1 MIPASES
8 ELREAIASARD
19 PLVIAG
25 GGTRPLGKPVQGTAL
40 TVSRLAGISHY
51 EPQALT
57 LVAGAGTPLSEVEA
71 ELARNRQRLA
81 FEPMDHRGLLGSE
94 GAPTIGGMVAANVSG
109 PRRIQAG
116 ACRDYLLGVRFID
129 GVGTV
134 IKNGGRV
141 MKNVTG
147 YDLVRLMAGSYGTL
161 GVLTEVAF
169 KVLPEPER
177 RSVLLINGLTDDAAV
192 RAMSAALTS
201 PFEVTGAAH
210 TPSGLDGD
218 PVTMIRV
225 EGFDDSVNYRTDRLR
240 DLLAGVGDIRI
251 ETDAQN
257 TANGWQWV
265 RDVEGFH
272 GLPGD
277 VWRLSL
283 KPTDAPCLAERIR
296 QQCEVRILYD
306 WGGGLVWAA
315 VAEGTDLR
323 QLCGPFAGHAT
334 LIRASAEVR
343 ARLPVFH
350 PQPLPLKRIADA
362 LRAKFDPRRI
372 LNPGLME

>member
-1 MIPASES
+1 MIPADES
-8 ELREAIASARD
+8 ELREAIASAQG

-25 GGTRPLGKPVQGTAL
+25 GGTRPVGKPLQGTAL
-40 TVSRLAGISHY
+40 TVSGLAGIRQY

-57 LVAGAGTPLSEVEA
+57 LVAGAGTPLSAIEA
-71 ELARNRQRLA
+71 ELACTRQRLA

-94 GAPTIGGMVAANVSG
+94 GVPTVGGVVAANVSG
-109 PRRIQAG
+109 PRRVQAG
-116 ACRDYLLGVRFID
+116 ACRDYLLGVRFVD
-129 GVGTV
+129 GAGTV

-169 KVLPEPER
+169 KVLPEPEC
-177 RSVLLINGLTDDAAV
+177 RSVLLIYGLSDDAAV
-192 RAMSAALTS
+192 RSMSAALTS

-225 EGFDDSVNYRTDRLR
+225 EGFEDSVSYRTAQLRDRL
-240 DLLAGVGDIRI
+240 AGAGDICI
-251 ETDAQN
+251 ETDPQN
-257 TANGWQWV
+257 TANGWRWV
-265 RDVEGFH
+265 RDVESFH

-283 KPTDAPCLAERIR
+283 KPSDAPGLVDRIR
-296 QQCEVRILYD
+296 KQCEVRILYD
-306 WGGGLVWAA
+306 WGGGLVWAC

-334 LIRASAEVR
+334 LVR
-343 ARLPVFH
+343 AKSDVRSRLPVFH
-350 PQPLPLKRIADA
+350 PQPAPLNRIADA
-362 LRAKFDPRRI
+362 LRAKFDPRQI
-372 LNPGLME
+372 LNPGLMG